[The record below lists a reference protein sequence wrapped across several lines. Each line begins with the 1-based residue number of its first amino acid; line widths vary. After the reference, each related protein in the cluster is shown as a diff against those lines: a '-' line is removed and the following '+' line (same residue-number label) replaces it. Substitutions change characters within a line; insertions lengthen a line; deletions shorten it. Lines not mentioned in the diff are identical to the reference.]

1 MKGLMRG
8 MMVAG
13 CVAGLVI
20 GFGTRAEARPKYKG
34 AFESQYPDVVKNH
47 GKDGKVT
54 CAVCHEGDD
63 KKKRNNYGEALGKN
77 TGKNEMDADKIKAA
91 LEKTEKEKSAVAD
104 KTFGDL
110 LKDGKLP
117 ASK

>member
-8 MMVAG
+8 IVVAG
-13 CVAGLVI
+13 CVAGLVV
-20 GFGTRAEARPKYKG
+20 GFGARVEARPNYKKI
-34 AFESQYPDVVKNH
+34 FDSTYE
-47 GKDGKVT
+47 KVAKENKT
-54 CAVCHEGDD
+54 KCNVCHDGDD
-63 KKKRNNYGEALGKN
+63 KKKRNNYGEALLSAGKIA
-77 TGKNEMDADKIKAA
+77 KMEKDEAKIKEAFT
-91 LEKTEKEKSAVAD
+91 KTEKEKSAIEG

>member
-20 GFGTRAEARPKYKG
+20 GFGARVEARPNYKK
-34 AFESQYPDVVKNH
+34 AFDTTYE
-47 GKDGKVT
+47 KVAKENKTT
-54 CAVCHEGDD
+54 CNVCHEGDD
-63 KKKRNNYGEALGKN
+63 KKKRNNYGEALSKN
-77 TGKNEMDADKIKAA
+77 IAKMEKDEAKIKEAFT
-91 LEKTEKEKSAVAD
+91 KTEKEKSAIEG

>member
-8 MMVAG
+8 VVVAG
-13 CVAGLVI
+13 AVAGVVI
-20 GFGTRAEARPKYKG
+20 GFGTSAEARPPYKKV
-34 AFESQYPDVVKNH
+34 FEATYEKVA
-47 GKDGKVT
+47 KDNKVD
-54 CAVCHEGDD
+54 CNSCHVADKD
-63 KKKRNNYGEALGKN
+63 KKERNNYGEALAKN
-77 TGKNEMDADKIKAA
+77 IAKNEKDEAKIKEA
-91 LEKTEKEKSAVAD
+91 LVKTEKEKSAVKD

>member
-13 CVAGLVI
+13 CVAGLAM
-20 GFGTRAEARPKYKG
+20 GFSGTVEARPNYKK
-34 AFESQYPDVVKNH
+34 AFDTAYE
-47 GKDGKVT
+47 KVAKENKT
-54 CAVCHEGDD
+54 NCNVCHKEGTDD
-63 KKKRNNYGEALGKN
+63 KKLRNNYGEALTKN
-77 TGKNEMDADKIKAA
+77 IKAKETDEAKIKEAFT
-91 LEKTEKEKSAVAD
+91 KTEKEKSAIEG

>member
-1 MKGLMRG
+1 MKGLIRG

-13 CVAGLVI
+13 CVAGLAI
-20 GFGTRAEARPKYKG
+20 GFSGTVEARPNYKK
-34 AFESQYPDVVKNH
+34 AFDANYD
-47 GKDGKVT
+47 KVAKENKTT
-54 CAVCHEGDD
+54 CNVCHEGED
-63 KKKRNNYGEALGKN
+63 KKQRNNYGQALTKNIGKMEKDEA
-77 TGKNEMDADKIKAA
+77 KIKEAFT
-91 LEKTEKEKSAVAD
+91 KTEKEKSAVAD

>member
-1 MKGLMRG
+1 MKGLIRG

-13 CVAGLVI
+13 CVAGLAI
-20 GFGTRAEARPKYKG
+20 GFSGTVEARPNYKK
-34 AFESQYPDVVKNH
+34 AFDTNYEKVA
-47 GKDGKVT
+47 KDNKT
-54 CAVCHEGDD
+54 NCNVCHKEGTDD
-63 KKKRNNYGEALGKN
+63 KKQRNNYGEALGKN
-77 TGKNEMDADKIKAA
+77 IAKMEKDEAKIKEAFT
-91 LEKTEKEKSAVAD
+91 KTEKEKSAIEG